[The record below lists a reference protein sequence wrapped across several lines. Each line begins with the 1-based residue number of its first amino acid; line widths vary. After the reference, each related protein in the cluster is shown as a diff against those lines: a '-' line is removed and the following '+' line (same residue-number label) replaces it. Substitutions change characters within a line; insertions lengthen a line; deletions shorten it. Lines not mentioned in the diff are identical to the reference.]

1 MPPDFYAH
9 PSAVVDD
16 GASIGAGTKLWHFVH
31 VMPGARVGAG
41 CVLGHGAFVGAGVHI
56 GDGCRVQNHVSVYEG
71 VTIED
76 DVFLGPSCVF
86 TNVKT
91 PRAFVSRKDQFAPT
105 RVGRGASIGAN
116 ATIVCG
122 VTIGAYALIGAGAVV
137 ARDVAPHAIVVGVP
151 AVWAGWACRCGE
163 RLPQP
168 DPSQRLTC
176 AACGDSYRAAGAG
189 VERLVP

>member
-1 MPPDFYAH
+1 MDPLGFGLENFNAVGQWRIRDDAREAIDSTGVLPD
-9 PSAVVDD
+9 
-16 GASIGAGTKLWHFVH
+16 GTKFSGPEELKQ
-31 VMPGARVGAG
+31 
-41 CVLGHGAFVGAGVHI
+41 VL
-56 GDGCRVQNHVSVYEG
+56 
-71 VTIED
+71 
-76 DVFLGPSCVF
+76 L
-86 TNVKT
+86 
-91 PRAFVSRKDQFAPT
+91 SRKDQFAPT